1 MGLAGSPGWAV
12 ASELG
17 HLVVTAGADA
27 VWLLEDVPGDVAQ
40 FVARFWSDAPPL
52 DVPDPAKPVV
62 AQLTGLGALRPAQAG
77 SATPPGNA
85 FRLVFAGDPIDLGL
99 AADPAD
105 PKGLTVVVRTNA
117 SLLDAADAAADLTT
131 PHVLVDLAYQHTVV
145 LGPYVF
151 PGDTAC
157 LACLAGRVGTRWG
170 DPAPPTRPG
179 AMDDARLAGMLLA
192 RAVRGTTLVNAT
204 VSIDLD
210 DLSTQRE
217 PLWPAPGCPA
227 CRPWRT
233 DGAIAL
239 PWSP

>member
-12 ASELG
+12 AAESG

-62 AQLTGLGALRPAQAG
+62 AQLTGLGALRPAGA
-77 SATPPGNA
+77 AAPPPRA
-85 FRLVFAGDPIDLGL
+85 FRLLFAGDPVDLGL
-99 AADPAD
+99 AADPN
-105 PKGLTVVVRTNA
+105 GLTVVVRTNA

-131 PHVLVDLAYQHTVV
+131 PHVLVDLAYQHTVA
-145 LGPYVF
+145 LGPSVF

-170 DPAPPTRPG
+170 DPQPPARPS
-179 AMDDARLAGMLLA
+179 AIDDAGLAGMLLA
-192 RAVRGTTLVNAT
+192 RAVRGTALVNAT

-210 DLSTQRE
+210 DLSTRRE
-217 PLWPAPGCPA
+217 ALWPAPGCPS
-227 CRPWRT
+227 CRQWRPPGT
-233 DGAIAL
+233 IAL